1 MSSAPDDLVN
11 VGVLTKPHGIRG
23 ELRLHAFNLDSPL
36 WNEVESLFLRYP
48 DGPRELAIE
57 SLRVVPSKHVVLVLE
72 GVRGREAADALRGV
86 EVAVP
91 RAVFPELEEGEFY
104 FVDLVGLPAMR
115 DGEEVGRIEGV
126 LEYPSVDCLE
136 VRSADGVRELPILEP
151 WVVEVS
157 TAKGHVVV
165 GPWDDIPV
173 R

>member
-1 MSSAPDDLVN
+1 MKAPDELVT

-36 WNEVESLFLRYP
+36 WDDVDRLVLREPSGLREVEVVSC
-48 DGPRELAIE
+48 
-57 SLRVVPSKHVVLVLE
+57 RVVPSKHVVVRLA
-72 GVRGREAADALRGV
+72 GVGTVEAADALRNV

-91 RAVFPELEEGEFY
+91 RDALPALDEDEFY
-104 FVDLVGLPAMR
+104 FVDLIGLPVLR
-115 DGEEVGRIEGV
+115 DGAEVGRIENV

-136 VRSADGVRELPILEP
+136 IRCEDGVRELPILEP
-151 WVVEVS
+151 WVVS
-157 TAKGHVVV
+157 IDPDDGVVV

>member
-1 MSSAPDDLVN
+1 MKAPDELVT

-36 WNEVESLFLRYP
+36 WDDVRRLVLREPTGLREVEVASC
-48 DGPRELAIE
+48 
-57 SLRVVPSKHVVLVLE
+57 RVVPGKHVVVRLA
-72 GVRGREAADALRGV
+72 GVGTVEAADTLRNV

-91 RAVFPELEEGEFY
+91 RDALPALDEDEFY
-104 FVDLVGLPAMR
+104 FVDLIGLPVLR
-115 DGEEVGRIEGV
+115 DGSEVGRIENV

-136 VRSADGVRELPILEP
+136 VRCEDGVREIPILEP
-151 WVVEVS
+151 WVVSIDPDDGV
-157 TAKGHVVV
+157 TV